1 MDGREIRLSRRL
13 HDSFH
18 VGLTPPRTADA
29 PEVKSLAAALAFA
42 RSRSRQ
48 FAYES
53 SAFCA

>member
-29 PEVKSLAAALAFA
+29 LAVISAALAFA
-42 RSRSRQ
+42 RSRSRR

-53 SAFCA
+53 GAFCV